1 MPVGNITTTSVKLFL
16 IQHEETL
23 RIFHESYNPHWV
35 NSTLQKNRN
44 SKLPELIQLL
54 SSTFEAG
61 YEAVQ
66 ILCFIIE
73 VGMRVSYFLI
83 PFVTYM
89 ELRSF
94 KETTQAVLKSLDGF
108 YIISIGVR
116 FSYFLMHTSLSLI
129 IVLFDQLLSRILL
142 EVRRETSF
150 EKCQIPEIALTET
163 YDIIIIVILYIT
175 VWVGVV
181 FQFPNTNTLLETAG
195 VPVQYLK

>member
-1 MPVGNITTTSVKLFL
+1 MGVLLKTQFTHFDESCSLWHYKVGTENVWTPQKTRFMHARGQHHNNICKLFL

-35 NSTLQKNRN
+35 NSPLQKNRN

-66 ILCFIIE
+66 ILFFIIE

-83 PFVTYM
+83 TLVTYM

-94 KETTQAVLKSLDGF
+94 KETTQAVVKSLDGF

-116 FSYFLMHTSLSLI
+116 FSYFLMHTSFFFI
-129 IVLFDQLLSRILL
+129 
-142 EVRRETSF
+142 
-150 EKCQIPEIALTET
+150 
-163 YDIIIIVILYIT
+163 
-175 VWVGVV
+175 
-181 FQFPNTNTLLETAG
+181 
-195 VPVQYLK
+195 